1 MLTKIK
7 KCFSFVLLVAVM
19 IFFVCPLHAQEEG
32 TIDELMSGFDDQGS
46 ESSDSELNG
55 FDEEEEVDD
64 LLEGFEEDIQRTEG
78 LDDGSEFFPSLPFS
92 LDGYVKIG
100 STYNFDHD
108 KPEGG
113 KTDWRG
119 LPSLRTEMLLE
130 LSWKFSNSWQAFV
143 SGKGFYDFAYEINGR
158 DGYTNDVLE
167 DYEKEVELREAWVQ
181 GKLTDFLD
189 IKVGRQIVV
198 WGRSDNARITD
209 VLNPLDMRE
218 PGMTDIEDL
227 RLPLWMTRVDAYFG
241 NWNLTGIAIHEMR
254 FNKTPPYGTDF
265 YPEIN
270 PLSGLGIS
278 PFDFESFLS
287 GLGISPFDLQSLMPK
302 ESMPQHGGD
311 NTEYAVA
318 LNGNFSGWDISF
330 YWANFYNDLPHFD
343 IDLAV
348 DVDSSFPPPMFQ
360 GSYNYNFELKHARV
374 NMVGSAFNVT
384 KGNWLFKGEAAYFSG
399 LRFYNVDID
408 ADINVNMPG
417 LILDLEIDEK
427 YDKKYYRTDALLGI
441 EYSGFENTTIS
452 IDAANRYITNYD
464 EILELPPIGVK
475 ENEFQWFIRLSR
487 NFMNETL
494 TLNFLAAIYGW
505 KGQDGAVERFWAEYD
520 LTDNIKATGGVV
532 FFESGELI
540 NFRNIGKN
548 DRLFLEIKYSF

>member
-1 MLTKIK
+1 
-7 KCFSFVLLVAVM
+7 
-19 IFFVCPLHAQEEG
+19 
-32 TIDELMSGFDDQGS
+32 
-46 ESSDSELNG
+46 
-55 FDEEEEVDD
+55 
-64 LLEGFEEDIQRTEG
+64 
-78 LDDGSEFFPSLPFS
+78 
-92 LDGYVKIG
+92 
-100 STYNFDHD
+100 
-108 KPEGG
+108 
-113 KTDWRG
+113 
-119 LPSLRTEMLLE
+119 
-130 LSWKFSNSWQAFV
+130 
-143 SGKGFYDFAYEINGR
+143 INGR

-198 WGRSDNARITD
+198 WGRSDNVRITD

-254 FNKTPPYGTDF
+254 FNKTPPYGSDF
-265 YPEIN
+265 YPEII
-270 PLSGLGIS
+270 PMSELGIS
-278 PFDFESFLS
+278 LS
-287 GLGISPFDLQSLMPK
+287 GFGGFMPD
-302 ESMPQHGGD
+302 ENMPQHGGD
-311 NTEYAVA
+311 NTEYAIA

-330 YWANFYNDLPHFD
+330 YWANFYNDLPHP
-343 IDLAV
+343 DLDV
-348 DVDSSFPPPMFQ
+348 DVAWLPPVIPRLGM
-360 GSYNYNFELKHARV
+360 NFELKHARV

-384 KGNWLFKGEAAYFSG
+384 KGNWLFKGEVAYFSG
-399 LRFYNVDID
+399 LRFYDVDVDID
-408 ADINVNMPG
+408 VDMLGVQF
-417 LILDLEIDEK
+417 DLESN
-427 YDKKYYRTDALLGI
+427 KKYYRADALLGI

-464 EILELPPIGVK
+464 EILDVPFIGDEILEILGVK
-475 ENEFQWFIRLSR
+475 ENEFQWFVRVSR

-520 LTDNIKATGGVV
+520 LTDNIKVTGGVV